1 MNSFP
6 ALILCAGLTV
16 TLPLQVLAA
25 NVQLDINPLHSTVGL
40 NDSTFVDV
48 TATYDGTDKL
58 LGGAFSLSFDNSVLS
73 LVNVILK
80 APTDVA
86 GTLGTVQAVSN
97 LSTLTGVGFASF
109 VGIGGSFTIAS
120 LEFKTLRGGVA
131 NLALVDAQDPVF
143 TWASESLTPV
153 KVQGTL
159 GTISAVPEPASMAL
173 LLAGLGVV
181 GTVASQRRRRSACLT
196 QAAATVPQ
204 LREALPH

>member
-1 MNSFP
+1 MNRFP
-6 ALILCAGLTV
+6 ALILCAGV
-16 TLPLQVLAA
+16 TAILPLQVLAA
-25 NVQLDINPLHSTVGL
+25 NVQLGINPLHSNVAL

-86 GTLGTVQAVSN
+86 GTVGTVQAVSN
-97 LSTLTGVGFASF
+97 LSTLSGVGFASF
-109 VGIGGSFTIAS
+109 VGIGGSFSVAT
-120 LEFKTLRGGVA
+120 LEFKGIKGGVA
-131 NLALVDAQDPVF
+131 NLTLVDAQDPVF
-143 TWASESLTPV
+143 TWASESLAPV
-153 KVQGTL
+153 NVQGAM
-159 GTISAVPEPASMAL
+159 GSIAVVPEPASMAL

-181 GTVASQRRRRSACLT
+181 GTLASQRRRRDVLLT

-204 LREALPH
+204 PHEALTH

>member
-1 MNSFP
+1 MNRLP
-6 ALILCAGLTV
+6 ALILCAGLTA

-73 LVNVILK
+73 LASVILK

-86 GTLGTVQAVSN
+86 GSLGAVQVVGN
-97 LSTLTGVGFASF
+97 LSTLSGVGFASF
-109 VGIGGSFTIAS
+109 IGVGGSFSIAT
-120 LEFKTLRGGVA
+120 LEFKTLRGGVS
-131 NLALVDAQDPVF
+131 NLTLVDAQDPVF

-153 KVQGTL
+153 NVQGTL
-159 GTISAVPEPASMAL
+159 GTVSAVPEPASMAL

-181 GTVASQRRRRSACLT
+181 GTVASQRRRRDVFLT

-204 LREALPH
+204 LHEALPH